1 MLTKILHPSPY
12 ERSGADHHGGPE
24 MVLVPSSEY
33 QHERQYVHLWPTPLS
48 TAVFFRNNSVLIS
61 WLCNL
66 LENLCHFSI
75 NSFKMLNQLIQQISY
90 SISSNPRELK
100 DRTESEIINN
110 KFLGLCVCLYTTVLP
125 VFSERSFLLS
135 ISPDT
140 SVCMNLCEDAHFFFQ
155 RQTASS

>member
-1 MLTKILHPSPY
+1 
-12 ERSGADHHGGPE
+12 
-24 MVLVPSSEY
+24 
-33 QHERQYVHLWPTPLS
+33 
-48 TAVFFRNNSVLIS
+48 
-61 WLCNL
+61 
-66 LENLCHFSI
+66 
-75 NSFKMLNQLIQQISY
+75 MLNQLIQQISY

-110 KFLGLCVCLYTTVLP
+110 KLLGLCVCLYTTVLP